1 MLKTESLDPLFSLL
15 EEMTLVQREDG
26 AFQPSAQMRR
36 LESAAL
42 YGYLGAMALLVIAAW
57 VQRAWPSQALAK
69 SIWPLYVAV
78 LLFAL
83 AYLLTSAFNAG
94 HVLWRHRKQ
103 RFPGLLARIKLDIQA
118 DANFLTHLHGYDKA
132 TLEYALLQYRHRWNV
147 FDGRVG
153 LLTGD
158 LRKLGL
164 FPALTASAMAA
175 STLLKNDSNMYLW
188 MPLILAACF
197 YLVAFHAHGRRE
209 RPQQVVDLIDYA
221 IRQADVKAESSQ
233 EPWRKAG
240 LPQIKAARAPRMAAR
255 PRPGNRAPAHPTPG
269 CAPTGCTD
277 RSR

>member
-26 AFQPSAQMRR
+26 AFQPSARMRR
-36 LESAAL
+36 LESATL

-57 VQRAWPSQALAK
+57 VQRAWPSQSVAT
-69 SIWPLYVAV
+69 SIWPLYVVV
-78 LLFAL
+78 LLCAL

-118 DANFLTHLHGYDKA
+118 DANFLTQLHGYDKA
-132 TLEYALLQYRHRWNV
+132 TLEYAQLQYRHRWNI

-175 STLLKNDSNMYLW
+175 STLLKNDSNIYLW
-188 MPLILAACF
+188 MPLILTACF

-209 RPQQVVDLIDYA
+209 RPQQVVDLLDYA
-221 IRQADVKAESSQ
+221 IDHAEAKAASPPEA
-233 EPWRKAG
+233 PRTTG
-240 LPQIKAARAPRMAAR
+240 HTRIKAARAPRTTAR
-255 PRPGNRAPAHPTPG
+255 PRADNRTHLQLPAG
-269 CAPTGCTD
+269 
-277 RSR
+277 S

>member
-1 MLKTESLDPLFSLL
+1 M
-15 EEMTLVQREDG
+15 G
-26 AFQPSAQMRR
+26 AT
-36 LESAAL
+36 
-42 YGYLGAMALLVIAAW
+42 ALLVIAAW
-57 VQRAWPSQALAK
+57 VQRAWPSKALAT
-69 SIWPLYVAV
+69 SIWPLYGAV
-78 LLFAL
+78 LLCAL

-118 DANFLTHLHGYDKA
+118 DANFLTQLQSYDKP
-132 TLEYALLQYRHRWNV
+132 TLEYALLQYRYRWNV

-209 RPQQVVDLIDYA
+209 RPQQVVDLLDYA
-221 IRQADVKAESSQ
+221 IGHAAAEAASSP
-233 EPWRKAG
+233 ETPRTTG
-240 LPQIKAARAPRMAAR
+240 HTRIRAARAPRTTAR
-255 PRPGNRAPAHPTPG
+255 PRPDNRAHPAVPP
-269 CAPTGCTD
+269 
-277 RSR
+277 RS